1 MHLKYLDLSLN
12 NFFGARIPKFIGSLV
27 HLEYLNLSH
36 AEFSGSIPLKLGNL
50 SHLHFL
56 DISWNGYYFY
66 DSGWTSLRADS
77 LHSLSKIPSLHSLDL
92 CCVNLFN
99 AANWLHEMNMLP
111 SLLDLHLS
119 GALPPLFGNLSA
131 MKRTQNAEKP
141 MLTDFNAYYTEG
153 LVMTTKGIEIEY
165 TSVLSFVMSID
176 LSRNNLSGIIPIAL
190 VNLHGLCFLNLSN
203 NHFTGKILKNIG
215 ALTQLESLDLSVNNL
230 SGMIPSTISS
240 MYYLNHL
247 NLSNNNLSG
256 RILWGKRLQTF
267 YDPSIYSG
275 NPDLHGWPFPWC
287 FNGDPSKSLF
297 QNGGQEEEHRNGD
310 ESEMI
315 WFHAC
320 SALGFVMGL
329 LGFIY
334 VLMIKRAIRIAYF
347 HLIDMTYD
355 YIYVQSAIRFA
366 ELSPSCPS

>member
-1 MHLKYLDLSLN
+1 MACPVKLQSLHLRNNRLSGKLPSWLKYCRQLVVLDLSENKFSNNLPIWIGESLRSLRVLSLRSNFFNGSVPAQLSYLASLQVLDLACN
-12 NFFGARIPKFIGSLV
+12 NF
-27 HLEYLNLSH
+27 
-36 AEFSGSIPLKLGNL
+36 
-50 SHLHFL
+50 
-56 DISWNGYYFY
+56 
-66 DSGWTSLRADS
+66 
-77 LHSLSKIPSLHSLDL
+77 
-92 CCVNLFN
+92 
-99 AANWLHEMNMLP
+99 
-111 SLLDLHLS
+111 S
-119 GALPPLFGNLSA
+119 GALPPSFGNLSA
-131 MKRTQNAEKP
+131 MKGTQNAEKP

-176 LSRNNLSGIIPIAL
+176 LSCNNLSGMIPIEL
-190 VNLHGLCFLNLSN
+190 VNLHGLRFLNLSN
-203 NHFTGKILKNIG
+203 NHFTGKIPENIG

-256 RILWGKRLQTF
+256 RIPWGNQLQTF
-267 YDPSIYSG
+267 CDPSIYSG
-275 NPDLHGWPFPWC
+275 NFDLHGWPFPWC
-287 FNGDPSKSLF
+287 FNDAPSKSPF
-297 QNGGQEEEHRNGD
+297 QNRGEEEEHENGD

-334 VLMIKRAIRIAYF
+334 VLVIKQAIRIAYF
-347 HLIDMTYD
+347 HVIDMTYD
-355 YIYVQSAIRFA
+355 YIYVQLAIRFA
-366 ELSPSCPS
+366 KLKSILPILMNNGQG